1 MSAKFNLEKI
11 GNFFLL
17 VMKEK
22 IVNPFFSAMWAFPV
36 VPLEEGVLPDVRTIY
51 RFRRMKDRRKRSSG
65 ILYARR
71 GERPPLKGPQRK
83 HKQHKQ
89 DNDHKLLPWK

>member
-22 IVNPFFSAMWAFPV
+22 IVNPFFSAMWAFPL
-36 VPLEEGVLPDVRTIY
+36 VPSEDGAQGKPTSARLVRPSAARHNSGDVEPIE
-51 RFRRMKDRRKRSSG
+51 F
-65 ILYARR
+65 I
-71 GERPPLKGPQRK
+71 
-83 HKQHKQ
+83 
-89 DNDHKLLPWK
+89 